1 MEIKNQ
7 TLFFIGIIVLIL
19 GILIIIFDY
28 PQIQYLENFDLSKS
42 NYRLDTER
50 FSIYQRLMIEITVG
64 IGLFFTGIGLLIVSM
79 LKRFE
84 NRLR

>member
-28 PQIQYLENFDLSKS
+28 PQIQYLENYEKTES
-42 NYRLDTER
+42 NYRLNMEQ
-50 FSIYQRLMIEITVG
+50 FSIYQRLLIEISVG
-64 IGLFFTGIGLLIVSM
+64 TGLFIAGIGLLAVSF

>member
-7 TLFFIGIIVLIL
+7 TMFFIGIIVLIL
-19 GILIIIFDY
+19 GIMIIIFDY
-28 PQIQYLENFDLSKS
+28 PQIQYMENYDKSES
-42 NYRLDTER
+42 NYRLDAEK
-50 FSIYQRLMIEITVG
+50 FSIYQRLLIEITVG
-64 IGLFFTGIGLLIVSM
+64 TGLFIAGIGLLAGSF

>member
-7 TLFFIGIIVLIL
+7 ALFFIGIIVLIL

-28 PQIQYLENFDLSKS
+28 PQIQYLENFELSES
-42 NYRLDTER
+42 NYRLDAER

-64 IGLFFTGIGLLIVSM
+64 IGLFVTGIGLMIISL

-84 NRLR
+84 NRFR